1 MDLQDLDDTAIGE
14 RVRKT
19 MVFERNPILAAEQWF
34 IGSEEEKES
43 KAKEFIRSIRRYV
56 NVAGLNRFTKILTKD
71 GIAAQVKL
79 LTTDDK
85 DKVGVL
91 LARFENMLGKL
102 SDYLTISAPYQPIV
116 ATYEDI
122 LTR

>member
-1 MDLQDLDDTAIGE
+1 MDLQDLEETAIHE
-14 RVRKT
+14 RVYTKS
-19 MVFERNPILAAEQWF
+19 VFVNRPINAAKHWF
-34 IGSEEEKES
+34 IGTNEQITK

-85 DKVGVL
+85 DKVDVL

-102 SDYLTISAPYQPIV
+102 SAYLTISAPYQPIV